1 MKQKDLEAHKKK
13 KLIQMSNVDENF
25 LKMKRPKDP
34 YEFIDKK
41 TQKIEINPGVAYK
54 STSQDEVFEPRI
66 VDIKAKAITS
76 MNKYIRKP
84 PGSEEEDSEDFEND
98 DY

>member
-1 MKQKDLEAHKKK
+1 
-13 KLIQMSNVDENF
+13 MSNVDETF

-41 TQKIEINPGVAYK
+41 TQKIEINPGIGYK

-66 VDIKAKAITS
+66 WDMKSKAITS
-76 MNKYIRKP
+76 LNQFIKKP
-84 PGSEEEDSEDFEND
+84 
-98 DY
+98 

>member
-1 MKQKDLEAHKKK
+1 MKQKDLEAHNKK
-13 KLIQMSNVDENF
+13 KLIQMSNVDETF

-54 STSQDEVFEPRI
+54 STS
-66 VDIKAKAITS
+66 
-76 MNKYIRKP
+76 
-84 PGSEEEDSEDFEND
+84 
-98 DY
+98 

>member
-1 MKQKDLEAHKKK
+1 
-13 KLIQMSNVDENF
+13 MSNVDETF

-41 TQKIEINPGVAYK
+41 TQKIEINPGITYK

-66 VDIKAKAITS
+66 FDIKAKAITS
-76 MNKYIRKP
+76 VN
-84 PGSEEEDSEDFEND
+84 
-98 DY
+98 